1 MNMPGV
7 SYTLTQ
13 AYQGMLLVIVIK
25 IFWLENANFLN
36 GEIPLEVGGGVPQ
49 LHLT

>member
-13 AYQGMLLVIVIK
+13 GYQGMLLVIVIK

-36 GEIPLEVGGGVPQ
+36 GEIPLEVGSGVPQ